1 MSEIN
6 PLLSLKN
13 INVDFTWGTLIK
25 RKVRILENINLD
37 LGMGEVV
44 GIVGESGCGKTTLG
58 KVAAGLIK
66 PSSGSV
72 IYKGKSIYEDK
83 NHYTLFR
90 REVQI
95 IHQDPYSSLNPAHTI
110 YTILSRPM
118 LKHGIA
124 NQSDVESKIIEI
136 LEMVGLI
143 PGKAFLNK
151 YPHQLSGGQ
160 RQRVAI
166 ARAISIRPK
175 VLVAD
180 EPVSMI
186 DVSMRI
192 GILELLKDLKEKF
205 NMSILYITHDLATLR
220 YIATMGRVIVMYL
233 GKIVEEA
240 TIDEIIENPLH
251 PYTQLLLAALP
262 EPDPEITRKKELPK
276 LRSLDIPSIARP
288 PLGCRFHTR
297 CPFAMDICS
306 KSAPELIE
314 IKKNHK
320 AACFLYMK
328 R

>member
-288 PLGCRFHTR
+288 PPGCRFHTR

>member
-1 MSEIN
+1 MSKIS

-25 RKVRILENINLD
+25 RRVRILENISLD

-83 NHYTLFR
+83 NHYALFR

-124 NQSDVESKIIEI
+124 NQSDVESKVIEI
-136 LEMVGLI
+136 LEMVGLT
-143 PGKAFLNK
+143 PGKDFLNK

-160 RQRVAI
+160 RQRIAI
-166 ARAISIRPK
+166 ARAISVRPK

-220 YIATMGRVIVMYL
+220 YIAAMGRVVVMYL

-288 PLGCRFHTR
+288 PPGCRFHTR
-297 CPFAMDICS
+297 CPYAMDICS
-306 KSAPELIE
+306 RSVPEIIE
-314 IKKNHK
+314 VKRNHRV
-320 AACFLYMK
+320 ACFLYMK